1 MVHESNIAYAEES
14 TFYVFFWT
22 FLQKKANIKNMK
34 QTGDYITEDKKKA
47 LEKELKELKGP
58 KRKEILEN
66 LEYAK
71 SLGDLSENAEYHQTR
86 EDQGK
91 LEERI
96 HKIEEILK
104 SSQVVS
110 GGGGEEIEI
119 GSKVVVLKVPTKVG
133 IPTEVGKGNEERIY
147 QIVGSEEADM
157 TLGKISNRS
166 PFGEALLGRKKGEN
180 ISFKTP
186 NGKVN
191 YKIINVF

>member
-1 MVHESNIAYAEES
+1 MH
-14 TFYVFFWT
+14 
-22 FLQKKANIKNMK
+22 KK
-34 QTGDYITEDKKKA
+34 GDYITEEKRKA
-47 LEKELKELKGP
+47 LELELKDLKGP
-58 KRKEILEN
+58 KRKEILEA

-96 HKIEEILK
+96 KRIEQILQ

-110 GGGGEEIEI
+110 PAGGDVVEV
-119 GSKVVVLKVPTKVG
+119 GSKVVVQK
-133 IPTEVGKGNEERIY
+133 IGKKNEKQEEKTY

-157 TLGKISNRS
+157 AQGKISNRS
-166 PFGEALLGRKKGEN
+166 PFGEAIFGKKKGD
-180 ISFKTP
+180 SVTFQTP

-191 YKIINVF
+191 YKIIKVS

>member
-1 MVHESNIAYAEES
+1 
-14 TFYVFFWT
+14 
-22 FLQKKANIKNMK
+22 MK
-34 QTGDYITEDKKKA
+34 QTADYITEEKRKA
-47 LEKELKELKGP
+47 LEIELKELKGP

-66 LEYAK
+66 LAYAK

-96 HKIEEILK
+96 QKIEQILQ

-110 GGGGEEIEI
+110 GGGGEVIEI
-119 GSKVVVLKVPTKVG
+119 GSKVVVVKDGEKR
-133 IPTEVGKGNEERIY
+133 EKKY

-157 TLGKISNRS
+157 TQGKISNKS
-166 PFGEALLGRKKGEN
+166 PFGQALLGRKKGDD

-186 NGKVN
+186 SGAVN
-191 YKIINVF
+191 YKIINVS

>member
-1 MVHESNIAYAEES
+1 
-14 TFYVFFWT
+14 
-22 FLQKKANIKNMK
+22 MK
-34 QTGDYITEDKKKA
+34 QGGDYITEEKKKA

-91 LEERI
+91 LEEYIKRI
-96 HKIEEILK
+96 EKILETSE
-104 SSQVVS
+104 VVS

-119 GSKVVVLKVPTKVG
+119 GSRVVVLKEGEKKEKT
-133 IPTEVGKGNEERIY
+133 Y

-157 TLGKISNRS
+157 TQNKISNKS
-166 PFGEALLGRKKGEN
+166 PFGKALFGKKKGNN
-180 ISFKTP
+180 ISFRTP
-186 NGKVN
+186 AGEVN
-191 YKIINVF
+191 YKIIDVS